1 MSPVLAVTLCLGSL
15 AAPAYVVMNSSRAE
29 QRLPGQAGLRLVAS
43 GISDAR
49 ADPLV
54 ASLQFENDPNQR
66 SLPPTFTI
74 DATAS
79 TPIGP
84 PCQRPARRKSVEQ
97 LRRGDDASDGTVERV
112 LPRILWLKIILR

>member
-1 MSPVLAVTLCLGSL
+1 LNPDPAVTLCLGSL

-29 QRLPGQAGLRLVAS
+29 QRLPGQAGLRFVGS

-54 ASLQFENDPNQR
+54 ASLIFEDDPNQR

-74 DATAS
+74 DTTGS

-84 PCQRPARRKSVEQ
+84 LCQRPARRKSVEQ
-97 LRRGDDASDGTVERV
+97 ARRGDDASDGTVERV
-112 LPRILWLKIILR
+112 LPHTLWLEIILR